1 MHPNPLPWPVVAPA
15 WGTVVLHRFTPADL
29 GMLRDLAT
37 DPYVALIGTLPHRAD
52 EAQALAY
59 VARQLSR
66 TEQGVGW
73 SFCVASAAG
82 DEALGGAGL
91 WVVPDDPHVV
101 TAGYSV
107 APRARGRG
115 VATQALRAL
124 VGFAWTLPD
133 VERVELRV
141 EPGNTA
147 SLRVAEAAGFERG
160 ERLPGQEFRGRTID
174 LVRFVLRRTGA

>member
-1 MHPNPLPWPVVAPA
+1 MRPTPLPWPAVPPA
-15 WGTVVLHRFTPADL
+15 SGTVVLRRFTSADV

-37 DPYVALIGTLPHRAD
+37 DPYVPLIGSLPHRAD
-52 EAQALAY
+52 EVQALAY
-59 VARQLSR
+59 VERQLSR
-66 TEQGVGW
+66 PEQGVGW
-73 SFCVASAAG
+73 SFCVADGVS

-91 WVVPDDPHVV
+91 WLVPDDPRVL

-124 VGFAWTLPD
+124 VGFAWTRPH

-141 EPGNTA
+141 EPDNAA
-147 SLRVAEAAGFERG
+147 SLRVAAAAGFERDG
-160 ERLPGQEFRGRTID
+160 LERGREFRGRAVD
-174 LVRFVLRRTGA
+174 LVRFVLRRPAG

>member
-1 MHPNPLPWPVVAPA
+1 MHPTPLPWPAEPPA
-15 WGTVVLHRFTPADL
+15 WGTVLLRRFTPADV

-52 EAQALAY
+52 EAQAVAY
-59 VARQLSR
+59 VERQLSR
-66 TEQGVGW
+66 SEQGVGW
-73 SFCVASAAG
+73 SFCVADRSSG
-82 DEALGGAGL
+82 EALGGAGL
-91 WVVPDDPHVV
+91 WLVPDDPQVV

-115 VATQALRAL
+115 VATQAMRAL
-124 VGFAWTLPD
+124 AGFAWTLPD